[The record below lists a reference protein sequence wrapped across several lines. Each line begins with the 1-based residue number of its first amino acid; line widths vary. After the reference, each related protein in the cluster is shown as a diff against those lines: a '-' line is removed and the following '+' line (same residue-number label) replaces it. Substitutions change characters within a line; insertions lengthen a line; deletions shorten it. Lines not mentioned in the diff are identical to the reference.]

1 MEILDKKNKK
11 NEKPSILR
19 RKELQEKTHINKK
32 ITEKN
37 YYITAS
43 EFSRIITIPEPSKEI
58 QKYTGTNNKTHQR

>member
-11 NEKPSILR
+11 NEIPSILR